1 MKNDLI
7 SRKALLERINYYITH
22 TSVDSP
28 ENYAYSLI
36 FEEVSKAPTA
46 YDNEKV
52 CEKLEHCMK
61 TVKRQR
67 DAAFERGD
75 KENFKYWDGET
86 GAYKGAL
93 EIVKKGGANDA
104 T

>member
-22 TSVDSP
+22 TTINSP

-36 FEEVSKAPTA
+36 FEEVSEAPTA
-46 YDNEKV
+46 YDVEKV
-52 CEKLEHCMK
+52 CEELEYFRK
-61 TVKRQR
+61 IVNGQS
-67 DAAFERGD
+67 DAAIRSGD
-75 KENFKYWDGET
+75 KENLSYWKGKVM
-86 GAYKGAL
+86 AYKGAL
-93 EIVKKGGANDA
+93 EIVKKGGMK